1 MEYMRIAL
9 LSDIHGNLDALVAC
23 LDSIRKSE
31 VEILIISGDM
41 IGYYYEADHVMSAL
55 SDFNY
60 DFVSGNHEAMLR
72 KLIKHPEISASVRG
86 KYGSALEMALEK
98 LSSDQIDFLTSA
110 PITKSIYIGGKLFN
124 VSHGSPWDVD
134 EYFYPDTKQESWDRF
149 LNLPEEV
156 FVLGN
161 THHQLLKRQGRK
173 IIINP
178 GSVGQS
184 RTDPGFAQWAEMD
197 TLDMDITF
205 KSVPYSTK
213 RLIDLCHEID
223 PEVEILT
230 RHLSS

>member
-9 LSDIHGNLDALVAC
+9 LSDIHGNLDALAAC

-31 VEILIISGDM
+31 GEMLIVSGDM
-41 IGYYYEADHVMSAL
+41 IGYYYESDHVMDAL

-60 DFVSGNHEAMLR
+60 QFVSGNHEAMLSR
-72 KLIKHPEISASVRG
+72 LIKHPEISSSVRR
-86 KYGSALEMALEK
+86 KYGSALDLALEK

-110 PITKSIYIGGKLFN
+110 PINKSICIGGKLFN
-124 VSHGSPWDVD
+124 VSHGSPWNVD
-134 EYFYPDTKQESWDRF
+134 DYYYPDTKQESWDRF

-161 THHQLLKRQGRK
+161 THHQLLKRLGGK

-197 TLDMDITF
+197 TVDMSVTF

-213 RLIDLCHEID
+213 RLIDLCHEND